1 MITHPSFT
9 VEPWCLRE
17 TELNLEVLAQS
28 ESVFALSNGHIG
40 WRGNLDEGEPHGL
53 PGAYLNGVHERHPLP
68 YAEAGYGY
76 PESGQTM
83 INVTDGKI
91 IRLLVDDHPCDL
103 RYGQLLEHERVLDF
117 RSGVLSRTARWT
129 SPGGR
134 TVRITSR
141 RLVSFAQRA
150 VAAVVYEVEPV
161 DGPAS
166 VAVQSELVANEQ
178 LPTITGD
185 PRVAAATRS
194 PLVGEEY
201 FAQDT
206 RLRLVHRTEA
216 SALRVGAAADH
227 LVEGPGS
234 TRWTAQCEP
243 DVSRLTVTADLEPG
257 QPLRLVK
264 FVAYGWSGERSLPA
278 VHDQVDGAVAAAV
291 STGWDGLV
299 AAQRA
304 YLDRFWAGAD
314 VEVEGDAQIQQA
326 VRFALFH
333 VLQAAARGENRA
345 IPAKGLT
352 GTGYDGHSFW
362 DTESYVLPLLTF
374 TAPEA
379 VAPALRWRHGTLP
392 AARERA
398 RQLGLA
404 GAVFPW
410 RTIEGAECSA
420 YWPAGTAAFHIN
432 ADIANA
438 AVRYVMV
445 SGDEEFDRGEGLDL
459 LVDTARLWRSLGH
472 HDAAGVFHID
482 GVTGPDEYSAIAR
495 DNLYTNLMA
504 RQNLVAAADAVTRH
518 PDRAAE
524 LGVDDEEA
532 AVWRDAAAR
541 MAMPYNDTLG
551 VHEQSAG
558 YTHFQRWDFE
568 ATPPE
573 NYPLLLH
580 YPYFD
585 LYRKQVVKQADVVLA
600 MLEFPNAF
608 TEEQKARNFAY
619 YEALTVR
626 DSSLSACCQAV
637 LAAETGHLRLAY
649 AYLGEAALMDLD
661 DLEHNTRDGLHI
673 ASLAGTWIALVSGFG
688 GMRRHIGEDGRPDLL
703 GFAPRLPEAL
713 SRVAFTVLMRGRRL
727 KVDIGPTHVRY
738 RLVEGEPL
746 EVLHHGEP
754 LTVTAGA
761 PVERPV
767 PPATA
772 RPEPQQPRGRR
783 PAGLATEEEQLRP
796 EAQE

>member
-9 VEPWCLRE
+9 VEPWSLRE
-17 TELNLEVLAQS
+17 TELNLDVLAQS
-28 ESVFALSNGHIG
+28 ESVFALSNGHVG
-40 WRGNLDEGEPHGL
+40 WRGNLEEGEPHGL

-91 IRLLVDDHPCDL
+91 FRLLVDDHPYDL
-103 RYGQLLEHERVLDF
+103 RYGRLVAHERVLDF
-117 RSGVLSRTARWT
+117 RSGILSRTARWT

-134 TVRITSR
+134 TVRISSR
-141 RLVSFAQRA
+141 RLVSFTQRA

-161 DGPAS
+161 DGPTT
-166 VAVQSELVANEQ
+166 VAVQSELVANAQ
-178 LPTITGD
+178 LPSLTGD
-185 PRVAAATRS
+185 PRVAAAIES
-194 PLVGEEY
+194 PLVAEEQ

-206 RLRLVHRTEA
+206 RLRLVHRTDR
-216 SALRVGAAADH
+216 SALRVAAAADH
-227 LVEGPGS
+227 LVEGPES

-243 DVSRLTVTADLEPG
+243 DVSRLTVTADLVPG

-278 VHDQVDGAVAAAV
+278 VHDQVDAAVAAAV
-291 STGWDGLV
+291 STGWDGLA

-304 YLDRFWAGAD
+304 YLDDFWAGAD
-314 VEVEGDAQIQQA
+314 VEVEGNARIQQA

-352 GTGYDGHSFW
+352 GTGYDGHCFW
-362 DTESYVLPLLTF
+362 DTESYVLPVLTF
-374 TAPEA
+374 TAPET
-379 VAPALRWRHGTLP
+379 VASALRARHRMLP
-392 AARERA
+392 TARERA

-404 GAVFPW
+404 GAAFPW
-410 RTIEGAECSA
+410 RTIDGAECSA

-432 ADIANA
+432 AAIAMA
-438 AVRYVMV
+438 ADRYVMV
-445 SGDEEFDRGEGLDL
+445 TGDEEFERGEGLDL

-472 HDAAGVFHID
+472 HDAEGVFHID

-504 RQNLVAAADAVTRH
+504 RQNLVSAADAVVRH

-524 LGVDDEEA
+524 LGVDDEETA
-532 AVWRDAAAR
+532 AWRDAATR
-541 MAMPYNDTLG
+541 MAAPYNDSLG

-558 YTHFQRWDFE
+558 FTSFQHWDFE

-600 MLEFPNAF
+600 MMESPDTFSD
-608 TEEQKARNFAY
+608 EQKARNFAY

-626 DSSLSACCQAV
+626 DSSLSACFQAV

-649 AYLGEAALMDLD
+649 AYLGEAALMDLE

-673 ASLAGTWIALVSGFG
+673 ASLAGTWIALVAGFG
-688 GMRRHIGEDGRPDLL
+688 GLRRFAGEDGRQNLPA
-703 GFAPRLPEAL
+703 FAPRLPEEL
-713 SRVAFTVLMRGRRL
+713 SRVAFTLLVRGSRL
-727 KVDIGPTHVRY
+727 KVDIGQTHVRY
-738 RLVEGEPL
+738 RLGDGEPL
-746 EVLHHGEP
+746 VVMHHGEP
-754 LTVTAGA
+754 TTLTADTPLDRRIPPA
-761 PVERPV
+761 PV
-767 PPATA
+767 
-772 RPEPQQPRGRR
+772 RPEPQQPPGRR
-783 PAGLATEEEQLRP
+783 PVGLPVEEEDR
-796 EAQE
+796 AATQE

>member
-17 TELNLEVLAQS
+17 TELNLDVLAQS

-53 PGAYLNGVHERHPLP
+53 PGAYLNGVYERHPLP

-83 INVTDGKI
+83 INVTNGKV

-103 RYGQLLEHERVLDF
+103 RYGRLLAHERVLDF
-117 RSGVLSRTARWT
+117 RSGVLSRTAQWT

-134 TVRITSR
+134 TVRITSH
-141 RLVSFAQRA
+141 RLVSFTQRA
-150 VAAVVYEVEPV
+150 VAAIVYEVEPV
-161 DGPAS
+161 DGPAT

-178 LPTITGD
+178 LPHLEGD
-185 PRVAAATRS
+185 PRVAAATDS
-194 PLVGEEY
+194 PLVPEEH
-201 FAQDT
+201 FAQET
-206 RLRLVHRTEA
+206 RLRLVHCTERT
-216 SALRVGAAADH
+216 ALRVAAAADH
-227 LVEGPGS
+227 LVEGPPS
-234 TRWTAQCEP
+234 TSWTAQSEP
-243 DVSRLTVTADLEPG
+243 DVSRLTVTADLVPG

-299 AAQRA
+299 AAQRD
-304 YLDRFWAGAD
+304 YLDRFWDGAD

-374 TAPEA
+374 TAPET
-379 VAPALRWRHGTLP
+379 VASELRWRHRTLP

-398 RQLGLA
+398 RQLGLS
-404 GAVFPW
+404 GATFPW
-410 RTIEGAECSA
+410 RTIDGAECSA

-432 ADIANA
+432 ADIAA
-438 AVRYVMV
+438 AVLRYVMV
-445 SGDEEFDRGEGLDL
+445 TGDEDFERGEGLDL

-472 HDAAGVFHID
+472 HDAEGVFHID
-482 GVTGPDEYSAIAR
+482 GVTGPDEYSAVAR
-495 DNLYTNLMA
+495 DNVYTNLMA
-504 RQNLVAAADAVTRH
+504 RLNLLAAANVATRH
-518 PDRAAE
+518 PERAEE

-532 AVWRDAAAR
+532 AAWRDAAAR
-541 MAMPYNDTLG
+541 MAVPHNASLD

-558 YTHFQRWDFE
+558 FTTFQRWDFE

-585 LYRKQVVKQADVVLA
+585 LYRRQVIKQADLVMA
-600 MLEFPNAF
+600 MMECPHLFSA
-608 TEEQKARNFAY
+608 EQKANNFAY
-619 YEALTVR
+619 YEPLTVR
-626 DSSLSACCQAV
+626 DSSLSACVQAV

-673 ASLAGTWIALVSGFG
+673 ASLAGTWIALVGGFG
-688 GMRRHIGEDGRPDLL
+688 GMRRYLGDGGVPDQLS
-703 GFAPRLPEAL
+703 FAPRLPEAL
-713 SRVAFTVLMRGRRL
+713 SRVTFRVLVRGRRL
-727 KVDIGPTHVRY
+727 TVDISPSHARY
-738 RLVEGEPL
+738 HLTEGEPL
-746 EVLHHGEP
+746 SLLHHGDP
-754 LTVTAGA
+754 VTVTTDA
-761 PVERPV
+761 PADCPM
-767 PPATA
+767 PAVSA
-772 RPEPQQPRGRR
+772 RPEPQQPPGRR
-783 PAGLATEEEQLRP
+783 PEGLPPDEEHRAAAE
-796 EAQE
+796 E

>member
-1 MITHPSFT
+1 MITHPSYT

-76 PESGQTM
+76 PESGETL

-103 RYGQLLEHERVLDF
+103 RYGRLLAHERVLDF
-117 RSGVLSRTARWT
+117 RTGVLSRTARWT
-129 SPGGR
+129 TPSGR
-134 TVRITSR
+134 TVRIASQ
-141 RLVSFAQRA
+141 RLVSFTQRA
-150 VAAVVYEVEPV
+150 VAAVVYEVEPL
-161 DGPAS
+161 DGPVT

-178 LPTITGD
+178 LPQFEGD
-185 PRVAAATRS
+185 PRVAAATES
-194 PLVGEEY
+194 PLVAEEQ
-201 FAQDT
+201 FAQET
-206 RLRLVHRTEA
+206 RLRLVHRTDR

-227 LVEGPGS
+227 IVEGPDS

-243 DVSRLTVTADLEPG
+243 DVSRLTVTADLAPG
-257 QPLRLVK
+257 QRLRLVK

-291 STGWDGLV
+291 STGWDGLL
-299 AAQRA
+299 AAQRQ

-352 GTGYDGHSFW
+352 GSGYDGHSFW
-362 DTESYVLPLLTF
+362 DTESYVMPVLTF

-379 VAPALRWRHGTLP
+379 VASALRWRHGTLP
-392 AARERA
+392 AARDRA
-398 RQLGLA
+398 RQLGLC
-404 GAVFPW
+404 GALFPW
-410 RTIEGAECSA
+410 RTISGAECSA

-432 ADIANA
+432 ADIAMA

-445 SGDEEFDRGEGLDL
+445 TGDEDFERAEGLDL

-472 HDAAGVFHID
+472 HDAEGVFHID

-504 RQNLVAAADAVTRH
+504 RQNLLAAADVAARH
-518 PDRAAE
+518 PERAAE
-524 LGVDDEEA
+524 LDVDDEEA
-532 AVWRDAAAR
+532 AAWRDAAAS
-541 MAMPYNDTLG
+541 MALPYNETLG

-558 YTHFQRWDFE
+558 FTHFQRWDFE

-600 MLEFPNAF
+600 MVECPYAF

-619 YEALTVR
+619 YDALTVR

-649 AYLGEAALMDLD
+649 AYLGEAALMDLE

-673 ASLAGTWIALVSGFG
+673 ASLAGTWIALVGGFG
-688 GMRRHIGEDGRPDLL
+688 GLRRHLGDDGRPNLL

-713 SRVAFTVLMRGRRL
+713 SRVAFTVQTSGRRL
-727 KVDIGPTHVRY
+727 KVEVEQTRARY
-738 RLVEGEPL
+738 RLADGEPL
-746 EVLHHGEP
+746 VVLHHDQ
-754 LTVTAGA
+754 
-761 PVERPV
+761 
-767 PPATA
+767 AT
-772 RPEPQQPRGRR
+772 QV
-783 PAGLATEEEQLRP
+783 GLAGGGAADSGA
-796 EAQE
+796 AQSSGSGLCGGHQ